1 MDECSS
7 SQSLALTAGDVK
19 LSHDC
24 WTGWGTMAARQH
36 VHVYTDGS
44 HDAHSVPK
52 PTSSWAVTIG
62 DRWLDDNFVRLP
74 TDEQQLNTA
83 HVGGAALIGAS
94 ITATTGVCLPC

>member
-1 MDECSS
+1 MSEHHAACVEQRITSKG
-7 SQSLALTAGDVK
+7 AIHDV
-19 LSHDC
+19 
-24 WTGWGTMAARQH
+24 
-36 VHVYTDGS
+36 
-44 HDAHSVPK
+44 HSVPK
-52 PTSSWAVTIG
+52 PTSSWAVTNG